1 VTIFGQSGGGG
12 KTAIL
17 NGMPAAKG
25 LFHRAIIQSTLW
37 DTAISATEIP
47 DATMAAEMF
56 LSRVGVKPGE
66 IGKLQAMPTERLIE
80 ALTASGDIST
90 KYVPVKDGRTVTTH
104 PFEPTAS
111 ALSAAVPMMCGSN
124 ETESVPYA
132 NPDDPFWTGEIS
144 DEAVLRERVMRALRI
159 DDAAASRLI
168 ALYRSHRP
176 ADSRGDLALII
187 GSDNS
192 PLRLSAYAIAERKA
206 AQGSAPVY
214 TYLFKW
220 RSPVNGRKLRSM
232 HCMEIPFVF
241 DHVDNCTFMNGR
253 GADRYP
259 LARNM
264 AEAWVSFARTG
275 NPNHPGLTDWQAF
288 DSTRRSTMVFDAECR
303 AVSDPYGE
311 ERRAM
316 QALR

>member
-1 VTIFGQSGGGG
+1 
-12 KTAIL
+12 
-17 NGMPAAKG
+17 M
-25 LFHRAIIQSTLW
+25 
-37 DTAISATEIP
+37 AT
-47 DATMAAEMF
+47 EMF

-66 IGKLQAMPTERLIE
+66 IDRLQAMPAERLIE
-80 ALTASGDIST
+80 ALGTSSDIST

-111 ALSAAVPMMCGSN
+111 ALSAAVPMICGSN

-132 NPDDPFWTGEIS
+132 NPDDPFWTSEAA
-144 DEAVLRERVMRALRI
+144 DEAMLRERVMRAVRI
-159 DDAAASRLI
+159 DEAAANRLI

-187 GSDNS
+187 ASDVS
-192 PLRLSAYAIAERKA
+192 PLRLSAHAIAERKA

-220 RSPVNGRKLRSM
+220 RSPVNRGKLRSM

-241 DHVDNCTFMNGR
+241 DHVDSCTFMNGR
-253 GADRYP
+253 GADRYT
-259 LARNM
+259 LAKNM

-275 NPNHPGLTDWQAF
+275 NPNHSGLADWPAF
-288 DSTRRSTMVFDAECR
+288 DSTRRSTMVFDTECR

-311 ERRAM
+311 ERRAL

>member
-1 VTIFGQSGGGG
+1 
-12 KTAIL
+12 
-17 NGMPAAKG
+17 
-25 LFHRAIIQSTLW
+25 
-37 DTAISATEIP
+37 
-47 DATMAAEMF
+47 
-56 LSRVGVKPGE
+56 
-66 IGKLQAMPTERLIE
+66 
-80 ALTASGDIST
+80 
-90 KYVPVKDGRTVTTH
+90 VKDGRTVTVH

-111 ALSAAVPMMCGSN
+111 ALSASVPMMCGSN
-124 ETESVPYA
+124 ETESVPYT
-132 NPDDPFWTGEIS
+132 NPDDPFWKSEIA
-144 DEAVLRERVMRALRI
+144 DEATLRDRVTGAIRI
-159 DDAAASRLI
+159 DDAAADRLI

-187 GSDNS
+187 ASDNG
-192 PLRLSAYAIAERKA
+192 PLRLSAHAIAERKA

-220 RSPVNGRKLRSM
+220 RSPVKGGRLRSM

-253 GADRYP
+253 GADRYA
-259 LARNM
+259 LASKM

-275 NPNHPGLTDWQAF
+275 NPNHSGLADWPAF

-311 ERRAM
+311 ERRALDVYRGVGSTNSTST
-316 QALR
+316 ASGSIANTNRPNAR